1 MTPRWWP
8 GLRPSLSTGLAL
20 ALAEQPGPKVMA
32 SATVALTSEQN
43 DARRPLSWDRED
55 AALASGECPWHP
67 DLDFPDSVELVR
79 HIIRHARV
87 WEAEAMQT
95 ARLMDRH
102 SEQVRRFTQDVM
114 ARFTADVEA
123 MAASILGD
131 AP

>member
-1 MTPRWWP
+1 M
-8 GLRPSLSTGLAL
+8 RPSLSTGLAL
-20 ALAEQPGPKVMA
+20 ALAEQPGPEVMA

-87 WEAEAMQT
+87 WEAEAMH
-95 ARLMDRH
+95 AERLRR
-102 SEQVRRFTQDVM
+102 SLEGQVREFTSDV
-114 ARFTADVEA
+114 RV
-123 MAASILGD
+123 MAASILGETS
-131 AP
+131 